1 MNKLLK
7 KIIII
12 SITLGVLAFAASYFI
27 KKETKKNSPQD
38 VVEFVGDK
46 LTLKIVYCQPY
57 KKGRLIFGDEEDK
70 ALQPYGKY
78 WRLGA
83 NEATTIETN
92 QDLIIGGNKLK
103 KGIYSI
109 YAVPEKKVWKIAFN
123 KDANRWGASEPNYD
137 KDLFAVEVP
146 VNYLSKSIEQ
156 FNIQINQQELIF
168 SWDTSEAR
176 LPYQR
181 DKTVPPTKK

>member
-7 KIIII
+7 NIIII
-12 SITLGVLAFAASYFI
+12 SATLGILAFAASYFI

-38 VVEFVGDK
+38 IVEFVGEQLK
-46 LTLKIVYCQPY
+46 LKIVYCQPY
-57 KKGRLIFGDEEDK
+57 KKGRLIFGDDEGK

-83 NEATTIETN
+83 NEATTIETD

-109 YAVPEKKVWKIAFN
+109 YAVPGKEAWKFGFN

-137 KDLFAVEVP
+137 KDLFTVEAP
-146 VNYLSKSIEQ
+146 VNYNNKSIEQ
-156 FNIQINQQELIF
+156 FNIKINQHEIIF
-168 SWDTSEAR
+168 SWDTSEAK
-176 LPYQR
+176 LPY
-181 DKTVPPTKK
+181 KLAE

>member
-1 MNKLLK
+1 MNKLLRN
-7 KIIII
+7 IIIVVVV
-12 SITLGVLAFAASYFI
+12 LGIAAFAASYFI

-38 VVEFVGDK
+38 IVEFIGDK

-57 KKGRLIFGDEEDK
+57 KKGRLIFGDDEDE

-92 QDLIIGGNKLK
+92 QDLIIGENKLK

-109 YAVPEKKVWKIAFN
+109 YAVPGKEVWKFGFN

-137 KDLFAVEVP
+137 KDLFTVTVP
-146 VNYLSKSIEQ
+146 VNYIGESIEQ
-156 FNIQINQQELIF
+156 FNIKINQHEIIF
-168 SWDTSEAR
+168 SWDNSEAK
-176 LPYQR
+176 LPY
-181 DKTVPPTKK
+181 KLAE